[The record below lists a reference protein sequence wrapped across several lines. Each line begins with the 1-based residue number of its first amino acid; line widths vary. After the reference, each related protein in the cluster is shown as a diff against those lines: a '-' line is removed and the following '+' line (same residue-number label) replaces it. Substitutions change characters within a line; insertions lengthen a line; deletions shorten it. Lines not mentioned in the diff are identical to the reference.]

1 MCICSREVVVIV
13 RPPEAWQWV
22 LPIGPWA
29 EMLGTKNQ
37 KKGKYLSRVWGIDC
51 DAFAFFEISEIL

>member
-51 DAFAFFEISEIL
+51 DAFAFF